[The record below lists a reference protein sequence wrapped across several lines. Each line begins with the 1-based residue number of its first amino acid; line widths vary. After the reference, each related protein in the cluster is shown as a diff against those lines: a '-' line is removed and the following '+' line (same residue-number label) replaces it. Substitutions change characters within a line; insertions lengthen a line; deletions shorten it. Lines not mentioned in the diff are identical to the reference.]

1 MKDSKKMFKG
11 FGFIGLGLCAVCCA
25 LPFSSIALWAGGF
38 AVFSQY
44 FESAAIA
51 TLFLTLIFFG
61 IAYFKKEKTTPAC
74 DIDCKS
80 KTHKGPMNHKKV
92 IL

>member
-11 FGFIGLGLCAVCCA
+11 FGFIGLVLCAVCCA
-25 LPFSSIALWAGGF
+25 LPFSGIALGVGGF
-38 AVFSQY
+38 AMFAQY

-51 TLFLTLIFFG
+51 ILSLTLIFFG
-61 IAYFKKEKTTPAC
+61 IAYFRKEKTAPAC

-80 KTHKGPMNHKKV
+80 KTHKGSTNHKKV